1 MHGFDIAV
9 AVIGVGK
16 ILGCR
21 RVCAGFDRVAQD
33 IHAVARLRG
42 GGGLVFIA
50 RADAA
55 CHRCAVFRKHALFQ
69 RAAEI
74 IRLFREGSGGSGA
87 CDRAGFD
94 GLACGLRIAV
104 VVCFSGIGLAKGG
117 FRYAPVIRCNAGV
130 DKAVIGELA
139 HLHAVAVQRRLCPGN
154 IVGGRFYVALPV
166 IGVGEAPGAIP
177 AILDACDILLGVVL
191 IGDGLAVAIGDA
203 VELVMVCACAVGI
216 GDEALAAN
224 LYAGLIAPAI
234 VGKIVRK
241 SIVRHARKPVVG
253 IPTGKRLSI

>member
-21 RVCAGFDRVAQD
+21 RVRAGFDRVAQD

-94 GLACGLRIAV
+94 GLACGLRVAI
-104 VVCFSGIGLAKGG
+104 VVCFSGIGFAKGG

-154 IVGGRFYVALPV
+154 IVGGRFYVALPI

-177 AILDACDILLGVVL
+177 AILDACDILL
-191 IGDGLAVAIGDA
+191 AS
-203 VELVMVCACAVGI
+203 
-216 GDEALAAN
+216 
-224 LYAGLIAPAI
+224 Y
-234 VGKIVRK
+234 
-241 SIVRHARKPVVG
+241 
-253 IPTGKRLSI
+253 